1 MTELPLNE
9 SITKLQ
15 HWDIYKRGFLKN
27 KSKKFHYLP
36 SEEQKAL
43 TAEYLYLMENI
54 TSKKQLVLK
63 QLSYDTTVYTGE
75 QRISELQETTV
86 VQNQ

>member
-9 SITKLQ
+9 SITELQ

-36 SEEQKAL
+36 SEE
-43 TAEYLYLMENI
+43 
-54 TSKKQLVLK
+54 
-63 QLSYDTTVYTGE
+63 
-75 QRISELQETTV
+75 
-86 VQNQ
+86 